1 MKGKTHLLGRAYRKV
16 LEPICYIVGKASMFT
31 RRG

>member
-16 LEPICYIVGKASMFT
+16 LEPICFITGKIKSALG
-31 RRG
+31 RG